1 VKLSNKYPGK
11 SFFGVTEITSDA
23 GVVYQVVMQ
32 DAENWYQVRV
42 GTNGDINFSDKF
54 KKASKE

>member
-11 SFFGVTEITSDA
+11 SFFGVTEVTSEA

-32 DAENWYQVRV
+32 DAENWYQVKV
-42 GTNGDINFSDKF
+42 GSNGDINVFDKF
-54 KKASKE
+54 KKTSKD